1 MKTEPIIL
9 TVWITLALVFVAATA
24 ALLENTAVKQ
34 FRYDNTT
41 LIHQTH
47 SIERYKKRW
56 SVQESKND
64 IDYLNNH
71 INLVKHERRG
81 QNLYFEFDNLS
92 TNEFNI
98 LSNKILNS
106 MLMIKKIKLERNSE
120 SKGSIVVEIES

>member
-9 TVWITLALVFVAATA
+9 TVWITLALIFVAATA

-64 IDYLNNH
+64 ID
-71 INLVKHERRG
+71 
-81 QNLYFEFDNLS
+81 
-92 TNEFNI
+92 
-98 LSNKILNS
+98 
-106 MLMIKKIKLERNSE
+106 
-120 SKGSIVVEIES
+120 